1 MNSKNIKVVDEHGID
16 RDASVM
22 LGFELDGSGYVIYS
36 IDRDNDNSNIFISKV
51 LKNFDNTFSMI
62 DIDSSDEKNKLV
74 DIVKMLITS
83 AVESQEDRCNNDFIT
98 LNGGKTVKFLSV
110 IFNKEQRINVQK
122 TYITTVKKEV
132 VRVVEKYYDISSV
145 FEKPK
150 TVNDIFPEIEPV
162 NSSVNVAEPVV
173 MPSTPV
179 VEVKT
184 ENVQNDINNNVLNN
198 LNTNVDRSVNEQNVS
213 SFSSVNSINNTSSI
227 VEPIVNNVLPEN
239 NVNVESPVIEPI
251 KVENPL
257 NMEPVLNNN
266 ESINSNPTSEMLVF
280 NASKETNLNEALG
293 EVASTS
299 TIPVENIEPIRE
311 FGVEQPVV
319 NQQVVVPQVDNSNN
333 VASGAVVN
341 NVSKKAGFVNHKFF
355 SLIAISFFL
364 ASCIFLGYEV
374 FNYFQ
379 LTK

>member
-16 RDASVM
+16 RNASVI

-36 IDRDNDNSNIFISKV
+36 IERDNDNSNIFISKV

-62 DIDSSDEKNKLV
+62 DIDESDEKNKLI

-132 VRVVEKYYDISSV
+132 VRVVEKYYDISSI

-150 TVNDIFPEIEPV
+150 VVNDIFPEIEPV
-162 NSSVNVAEPVV
+162 SSSVNVVEPIVV
-173 MPSTPV
+173 PSTPV

-184 ENVQNDINNNVLNN
+184 EGVQNNIDNSVLGN
-198 LNTNVDRSVNEQNVS
+198 LNTNVNGSVDAQI
-213 SFSSVNSINNTSSI
+213 VNNYTSENSMNITSSI
-227 VEPIVNNVLPEN
+227 AEPVVGNTVSENNINVEPTI
-239 NVNVESPVIEPI
+239 IEPI

-257 NMEPVLNNN
+257 NTEPILNNN
-266 ESINSNPTSEMLVF
+266 ESLNSNPTSEMLVF

-293 EVASTS
+293 EVANTS

-311 FGVEQPVV
+311 FGVEQPIV

-333 VASGAVVN
+333 VANGAVVN

-355 SLIAISFFL
+355 ALIAISFFL